1 MAGNIALLLEQIIA
15 SPLKAVIDAQEES
28 ARATMEFIAGMMDR
42 KNGKL
47 VPRSMEV
54 SYSQAYVDA
63 DSGDLREEK
72 QTLSVPLVT
81 LVPIPYIS
89 VDEVEI
95 DFDAKIVAAKP
106 KKEIKAVSLYAVYAS
121 RSTSSLDLSGE
132 MHVKIKAKRADI
144 PEGVAKLITTLSN
157 SLSIAGEE

>member
-1 MAGNIALLLEQIIA
+1 MASNIALLLEQIIA

-121 RSTSSLDLSGE
+121 STSSLDLSGE